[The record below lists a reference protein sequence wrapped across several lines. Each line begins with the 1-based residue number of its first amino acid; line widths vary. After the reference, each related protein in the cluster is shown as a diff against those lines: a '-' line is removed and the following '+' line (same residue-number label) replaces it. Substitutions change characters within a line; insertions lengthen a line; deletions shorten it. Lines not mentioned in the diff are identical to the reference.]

1 MKWHIITAEFPPQL
15 GGVSDYTYQLAQAL
29 ASDTQDEIHV
39 LAPES
44 DEETSLLP
52 RVRVH
57 GLPKGFGLRW
67 LLALDRALKKAGN
80 DGTILV
86 QYVPHGYGW
95 KAMNLAF
102 CIWLLRQRHR
112 RVFVMF
118 HEVAYPFRDSQPLKH
133 DVLAAV
139 HRLMAWLVLAS
150 AERSFT
156 SIEPYRS
163 LLTRLAPRAQVELL
177 RICSNVP
184 FTGPR
189 KIYQNGIEKP
199 PVDWKTVGIFSNF
212 PPDICCVLDRVV
224 PAMLANPG
232 IRLRLVGPGEAFV
245 EHIRSRFPH
254 LAQQI
259 STTGRLAPVEAG
271 PYLQSCDV
279 LLQIYPDGAAGARGT
294 LSAALASGVPVVTNQ
309 GNMTEPLFKTSGAV
323 ALADS
328 EPDAICEAV
337 EQLLSDH
344 SAIQK
349 IGTAG
354 RRLYEKH
361 FDISLT
367 VDKLRNAVNASMG
380 LLDGHSTADTVERN
394 GHANRAAS
402 GS

>member
-29 ASDTQDEIHV
+29 TTGTQDEIQV
-39 LAPES
+39 LAPETD
-44 DEETSLLP
+44 DEAPLLP

-57 GLPKGFGLRW
+57 RLPKGFGPRW
-67 LLALDRALKKAGN
+67 LLALDRALKKGGT

-118 HEVAYPFRDSQPLKH
+118 HEVAYPFKNKQPLKH
-133 DVLAAV
+133 DFLAAV
-139 HRLMAWLVLAS
+139 HRLMAWMVLAS

-163 LLTRLAPRAQVELL
+163 LLNRLAPRANVELL

-184 FTGPR
+184 FSGLR
-189 KIYQNGIEKP
+189 KTYHKGIGKSH
-199 PVDWKTVGIFSNF
+199 VDFKTVGIFSNF
-212 PPDICCVLDRVV
+212 PPDICNFLKLVV
-224 PAMLANPG
+224 PILLENPD
-232 IRLRLVGPGEAFV
+232 IRLRLIGPGEAFV
-245 EHIRSRFPH
+245 EQIRSRFPH

-259 STTGRLAPVEAG
+259 STTGRLAAVDAG
-271 PYLQSCDV
+271 PHLQACDV

-294 LSAALASGVPVVTNQ
+294 LTAALASGVPVVTNP
-309 GNMTEPLFKTSGAV
+309 GHLTEPLFKSSGAV

-328 EPDAICEAV
+328 EPEAICQVV
-337 EQLLSDH
+337 EQLLSDR

-354 RRLYEKH
+354 RNLYEKH
-361 FDISLT
+361 FDISVT
-367 VDKLRNAVNASMG
+367 VDKLRSAVKASTG
-380 LLDGHSTADTVERN
+380 QVDDRIPPDKIERS
-394 GHANRAAS
+394 RRDRVAS